1 MKIQTIII
9 LLLVLLSS
17 SCDSNKT
24 YERNLKDVVGE
35 WTLKEMSYT
44 NDSGEY
50 IYFENPSS
58 SIIFTDEKSNNTEGN
73 IDRKGVLV
81 VDGDSIDFVYQFDFS
96 VNYLNIVVD
105 REKIKD
111 KPLYTFAKMQV
122 NDFELIDKRSI
133 IFSNAFEIVYPT
145 NEKLTNPV
153 YVFER

>member
-1 MKIQTIII
+1 MRNQTTII
-9 LLLVLLSS
+9 LLLLLLAT
-17 SCDSNKT
+17 SCDSNKV

-81 VDGDSIDFVYQFDFS
+81 VDGDSIDFEYQFAFGYNTMNIRIEHS
-96 VNYLNIVVD
+96 VLEN
-105 REKIKD
+105 R
-111 KPLYTFAKMQV
+111 PLYTFGKMQV
-122 NDFELIDKRSI
+122 NDFELKDKNTL
-133 IFSNAFEIVYPT
+133 IFTNLFEAAHYINV
-145 NEKLTNPV
+145 KITNPV